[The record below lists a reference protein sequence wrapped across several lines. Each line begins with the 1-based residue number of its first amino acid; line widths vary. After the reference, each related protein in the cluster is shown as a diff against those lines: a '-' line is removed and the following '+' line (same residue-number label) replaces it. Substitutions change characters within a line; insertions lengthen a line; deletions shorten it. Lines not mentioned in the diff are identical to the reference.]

1 MDAEKDKPESLDNP
15 KTENDDDNKNISNN
29 ECKAEKPDD
38 EPPSEAIGETEP
50 TEKGDD
56 VKADGEA
63 ATEKGDDAIAV
74 ESEAKEGDEEAEINL
89 DGGPPPSALAL
100 NLDKLSEE
108 VDQYLCS
115 LSAPKEDESIP
126 LDVPNFVKQFSLMVE
141 ARVADYDSGET
152 PVKWISLT
160 EQDSASFLEAITRLS
175 SLSTGLSE
183 FSSQPN
189 FARSI
194 NRFGAVLERAISYV
208 EEEFKSL
215 LEDYT
220 FQDSDSDVGNE
231 KQPEANDESSE
242 ENPPPPEPTSK
253 EENHFPGYS
262 DEILSNLVRLSKTM
276 IAIGYETECCE
287 AYFLARRHALEDS
300 LHTLGFEKHSIDDV
314 QKMQWELLE
323 REIVAWIG
331 IFKQCTLLFTNEQKL
346 AKAVF
351 PDHGSISDILL
362 CSLAQGLTAT
372 VLNFAS
378 AVALTKSS
386 SEKLFKF
393 LDTYEALRDILP
405 NMETLF
411 PEDWM
416 KEFKAEDSFIKSR
429 LGEAIVSIFSELETS
444 IKADAG
450 RTPVPG
456 GAIHPLTRYTMNYLK
471 YACEYKDTLEHI
483 FKDHQKIDSASGSE
497 LNESQGTPPLP
508 PQPAA
513 AAASKGSPFEAQL
526 MKIMDLLDENLEAK
540 SKLYKD
546 HALSSIFLMNNGR
559 YILQKVRGS
568 NEVNSLMGDAW
579 CRKKSTDLRQYH
591 KVYQRE
597 TWGKLL
603 SYLHPEGLTSHGKVV
618 KPQLKE
624 RFKNF
629 NNMFDEIHRTQSTWV
644 VCDEQLQSELR
655 VSISNMVVP
664 AYRSFLGRY
673 NQFFTP
679 GRQTEKYVK
688 FQGEDIENFIEE
700 LFDGKK

>member
-1 MDAEKDKPESLDNP
+1 MDAEKEKPESLDNP
-15 KTENDDDNKNISNN
+15 KTENDDDSNARD
-29 ECKAEKPDD
+29 EGKAEKADD
-38 EPPSEAIGETEP
+38 GGPEPPSDAIGEAEAA
-50 TEKGDD
+50 EKGGDE
-56 VKADGEA
+56 VKAEGEEEAEKADA
-63 ATEKGDDAIAV
+63 A
-74 ESEAKEGDEEAEINL
+74 ESEAKEGAEEVEINL
-89 DGGPPPSALAL
+89 EGCPPPSALAL

-115 LSAPKEDESIP
+115 LSAPKEDEPIP
-126 LDVPNFVKQFSLMVE
+126 QDVPNFVKQFALMVE

-175 SLSTGLSE
+175 ALSTGLSE

-215 LEDYT
+215 LEDYS
-220 FQDSDSDVGNE
+220 FQDSDSDVAND
-231 KQPEANDESSE
+231 KQPESNEESSE
-242 ENPPPPEPTSK
+242 ENPPLPEPAPK

-262 DEILSNLVRLSKTM
+262 DEVLSNLIRLSKTM
-276 IAIGYETECCE
+276 IAIGYETECSE
-287 AYFLARRHALEDS
+287 AYFLARRNALEHS

-331 IFKQCTLLFTNEQKL
+331 IFKQCTSLFSNEQKL

-351 PDHGSISDILL
+351 PDHGPISDILL

-405 NMETLF
+405 NLESMF

-416 KEFKAEDSFIKSR
+416 KEFKAEDYFIKGR
-429 LGEAIVSIFSELETS
+429 LGEAIVSIFSELDSS

-471 YACEYKDTLEHI
+471 YACEYKETLEQI
-483 FKDHQKIDSASGSE
+483 FKDHYKMEREDSGSSSE
-497 LNESQGTPPLP
+497 GAPPLP
-508 PQPAA
+508 PKEAA
-513 AAASKGSPFEAQL
+513 GAAKGSPFEAQL

-568 NEVNSLMGDAW
+568 NEVNNLMGDAW

-603 SYLHPEGLTSHGKVV
+603 SYLHPDGLTSHGKVV